1 MIQKT
6 GGGVPSVHKCVLP
19 PHLVTPSS
27 YFFLL
32 LPAAFIRL
40 FVFAR
45 LPGRA
50 SGYLPLGSRARSQ
63 MLLEPR
69 DGPRNRALLEK
80 LVI

>member
-1 MIQKT
+1 M
-6 GGGVPSVHKCVLP
+6 PSVHKCVLP

-27 YFFLL
+27 HFLL

-50 SGYLPLGSRARSQ
+50 PGYLPLGPRARPQ